1 MKNPHDIII
10 RPVITEQS
18 MMEAAYGKYTFEV
31 DRRAS
36 KTEIRQAVEVLFDVK
51 VTGVN
56 TINLRGKERRVGS
69 GRKSMTSARKKHY
82 KHRYRSC
89 RKVIRQQVVKQAA
102 GRRNIKLRLKNS
114 GSANKPFKR
123 KKENYNGKK
132 L

>member
-1 MKNPHDIII
+1 MKNPHEIII

-36 KTEIRQAVEVLFDVK
+36 KTEIGRAIEALFEVK

-69 GRKSMTSARKKHY
+69 GKKGMTAARKKAIVTIDSDPSDESYQTAGGKTATRSKKY
-82 KHRYRSC
+82 KTS
-89 RKVIRQQVVKQAA
+89 IEEFGFGQ
-102 GRRNIKLRLKNS
+102 
-114 GSANKPFKR
+114 
-123 KKENYNGKK
+123 
-132 L
+132 

>member
-36 KTEIRQAVEVLFDVK
+36 KTEIRQAVEVLFEVK

-56 TINLRGKERRVGS
+56 TVNLRGKERRVGS
-69 GRKSMTSARKKHY
+69 GKKGMTPARKKAIITIDTDPVAETYQIAGGKTGSRSKKY
-82 KHRYRSC
+82 KTS
-89 RKVIRQQVVKQAA
+89 IEEFGFGQ
-102 GRRNIKLRLKNS
+102 
-114 GSANKPFKR
+114 
-123 KKENYNGKK
+123 
-132 L
+132 